1 MTAIVL
7 PGRDEKKKTKTKKNL
22 SKCFWVG
29 VGLAAAIGGAAV
41 WVVGVVAASGWRRE
55 QVADVQATGLVQ
67 SRFRWRQGLARLE
80 GSVGASKRGR
90 LRVRGGD
97 GECYVCTQ
105 RHLLIGCDYSS
116 KR

>member
-1 MTAIVL
+1 M
-7 PGRDEKKKTKTKKNL
+7 RRKKQKQKKNL
-22 SKCFWVG
+22 SKCFRVG
-29 VGLAAAIGGAAV
+29 VGLAAAVGGAAV
-41 WVVGVVAASGWRRE
+41 WVVVVVAALGRRQE

-67 SRFRWRQGLARLE
+67 SRFWWRQGLARLE
-80 GSVGASKRGR
+80 GSVGAIKWGR